1 MPEFNVMC
9 SETVYFTVAVTAPDA
24 EEARNLV
31 HKNVNGYEVI
41 SEAVSEWEI
50 EEVLL
55 AWQILTF

>member
-1 MPEFNVMC
+1 MHEFNVMC
-9 SETVYFTVAVTAPDA
+9 YEINHFTVAVTAPDA

-55 AWQILTF
+55 A

>member
-1 MPEFNVMC
+1 MPEFNDMC

-31 HKNVNGYEVI
+31 HKNVNGYEVV

-50 EEVLL
+50 EEVQE
-55 AWQILTF
+55 A

>member
-24 EEARNLV
+24 EEARDLV

-41 SEAVSEWEI
+41 SEAVSDWEI
-50 EEVLL
+50 EEVQL
-55 AWQILTF
+55 AS

>member
-9 SETVYFTVAVTAPDA
+9 IDA
-24 EEARNLV
+24 EEARDLV

-50 EEVLL
+50 EEVQL
-55 AWQILTF
+55 AWVTQKTRLL